1 MKKHSKRLLTAAALV
16 MTTTATIHII
26 NKVIA
31 ASACLKEMLDTD
43 VRNYYHWRFGD
54 IYYTKKGKGSPI
66 LLIHDMLPGGSGYE
80 WGKIKDDL
88 ALEHTVY
95 NLDLPGCGRSEKSGI
110 TYTNFV
116 YVQAICD
123 FIKNVIGKKTDV
135 IVNGYAVSFVVM
147 ACHNEK
153 DLFNKIM
160 MVNPVSLSSL
170 KQMPGKKE
178 KLLRRCLEIPVFG
191 TLVYH
196 MVVSRDAVNN
206 EFIENYAFDPFH
218 PDRDLQDAY
227 YEAAHRGGCYAKN
240 VYANKASKYMNIDI
254 TRGLKEID
262 NSLYIVEG
270 EAENNGEA
278 IVEAYKNVNPS
289 VEAVTLKETKHFPHV
304 EAPEQFLEQVGIFF

>member
-1 MKKHSKRLLTAAALV
+1 MPLT
-16 MTTTATIHII
+16 
-26 NKVIA
+26 
-31 ASACLKEMLDTD
+31 
-43 VRNYYHWRFGD
+43 
-54 IYYTKKGKGSPI
+54 P
-66 LLIHDMLPGGSGYE
+66 
-80 WGKIKDDL
+80 
-88 ALEHTVY
+88 
-95 NLDLPGCGRSEKSGI
+95 
-110 TYTNFV
+110 
-116 YVQAICD
+116 ICD
-123 FIKNVIGKKTDV
+123 FIKNVIGEKTDV

-153 DLFNKIM
+153 ELFNKIM

-278 IVEAYKNVNPS
+278 IIEAYQNVNPS
-289 VEAVTLKETKHFPHV
+289 VEAVMIKETKHFPHV

>member
-1 MKKHSKRLLTAAALV
+1 MKKNKNRFATFAVLFASATAI
-16 MTTTATIHII
+16 IHIG
-26 NKVIA
+26 NKIIA
-31 ASACLKEMLDTD
+31 ASASLKEMLDSNR
-43 VRNYYHWRFGD
+43 RNYYKWRFGE
-54 IYYTKKGKGSPI
+54 IFYTKKGSGSPV

-80 WGKIKDDL
+80 WTNVEEEL
-88 ALEHTVY
+88 AMEHTVY
-95 NLDLPGCGRSEKSGI
+95 TIDLLGCGRSEKPGM

-123 FIKNVIGKKTDV
+123 FIKNVIGEKTDI
-135 IVNGYAVSFVVM
+135 IVNGYSASFVVM

-153 DLFNKIM
+153 TLFNKIM
-160 MVNPVSLSSL
+160 MVNPVSLTSL
-170 KQMPGKKE
+170 KQMPGRKE
-178 KLLRRCLEIPVFG
+178 KLLRKCLEIPVFG

-196 MVVSRDAVNN
+196 MVVSRSAVNDD
-206 EFIENYAFDPFH
+206 FIENYAFDPFH
-218 PDRDLQDAY
+218 PDRELQDAY

-278 IVEAYKNVNPS
+278 IVEAYQNVNPS
-289 VEAVTLKETKHFPHV
+289 VEVATLKETKHFPHIEV
-304 EAPEQFLEQVGIFF
+304 PEQFLEQVGIFF